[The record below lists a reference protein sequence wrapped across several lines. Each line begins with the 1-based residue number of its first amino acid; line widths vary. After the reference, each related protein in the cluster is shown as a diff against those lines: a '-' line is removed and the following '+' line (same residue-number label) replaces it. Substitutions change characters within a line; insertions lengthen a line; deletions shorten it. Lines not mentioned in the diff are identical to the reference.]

1 MGTGAGPGYGNFEH
15 AGLRH
20 GGGDRDYNDLVFG
33 LDFTSASRR
42 GWLV

>member
-1 MGTGAGPGYGNFEH
+1 MGTGAGPAYGNVEQ

-20 GGGDRDYNDLVFG
+20 GGGDRDYDDLVFG
-33 LDFTSASRR
+33 LDFTSALGR